1 MHIRTAEENILSQPA
16 LTQLRSIGPPVQ
28 LVKTGL
34 EGFDETFGGL
44 PDRTVLA
51 LMGGTGTGS
60 ELFAEQFLF
69 NAARR
74 GAKVVYATIEK
85 PPSDV
90 REELQSVGVNL
101 KPLEVTNPPRWNF
114 IDAFNPR
121 RSKLAGS
128 LGPLAGSNLLT
139 SLKESLTERAGNHYT
154 AIDSLSYLL
163 LRYDILDVMDLVESL
178 IHTAREEGGVHL
190 LVTNPNMHD
199 TKVVH
204 TVLHI
209 VDGAL
214 EFVREEK
221 AQEIEWSLQIRKMK
235 RESHRM
241 GILPFKL
248 TERGIVFE
256 TTKRVT

>member
-1 MHIRTAEENILSQPA
+1 LIQPVV
-16 LTQLRSIGPPVQ
+16 TQLRFRGPPVQ
-28 LVKTGL
+28 LIKTGL

-51 LMGGTGTGS
+51 LLGETGTGS
-60 ELFAEQFLF
+60 ELFAQQFLF

-74 GAKVVYATIEK
+74 GSAVVYSTIEK

-90 REELQSVGVNL
+90 REELESVGVNL
-101 KPLEVTNPPRWNF
+101 KPLESTNPPRWNF
-114 IDAFNPR
+114 IDAFSPR
-121 RSKLAGS
+121 RSRGVGS
-128 LGPLAGSNLLT
+128 VGPLTGSNLLT
-139 SLKESLTERAGNHYT
+139 SLRDSLTGSSGNHYS

-178 IHTAREEGGVHL
+178 IHQARKDGGIHL
-190 LVTNPNMHD
+190 LLTNPRMHD
-199 TKVVH
+199 AKIVH

-214 EFVREEK
+214 EFTREEQ

-235 RESHRM
+235 RESHKM

-256 TTKRVT
+256 TTKRIT

>member
-1 MHIRTAEENILSQPA
+1 MSQPVMR
-16 LTQLRSIGPPVQ
+16 QLRIFGPPVQ
-28 LVKTGL
+28 MVKTDL

-44 PDRTVLA
+44 PDKTVLA
-51 LMGGTGTGS
+51 LMGGTGTGT
-60 ELFAEQFLF
+60 ELFAQQFLF

-74 GAKVVYATIEK
+74 GARVVYATIEK

-90 REELQSVGVNL
+90 REELQSVGASL
-101 KPLEVTNPPRWNF
+101 KPLEATNPPRWTF

-121 RSKLAGS
+121 RSRLAGTV
-128 LGPLAGSNLLT
+128 GPLTGSNLLT
-139 SLKESLTERAGNHYT
+139 TLQNMLTSMDGTHYT

-178 IHTAREEGGVHL
+178 IHSARNQGGVHL
-190 LVTNPNMHD
+190 LLTNPNMHD
-199 TKVVH
+199 RKVVS

-214 EFVREEK
+214 EFVRTEK
-221 AQEIEWSLQIRKMK
+221 AQEIEWALQIRKMK
-235 RESHRM
+235 RESHKM

-248 TERGIVFE
+248 MERGVVFE
-256 TTKRVT
+256 TTKRIA